1 MKDIAKFFF
10 ELGTLKR
17 TERAGWAV
25 TGISKP
31 EVIAAHAYRAT
42 VIGYILAELENST
55 AQSAS
60 QHCDKDKVM
69 RMLMFHDIP
78 ETRIGD
84 LHKVAA
90 SYLNSKE
97 GEEKAAADQS
107 KLLPPLVGS
116 EFVTLIKE
124 FNEKKTKEAIVARD
138 ADYLEAAVTA
148 KEYLVNGY
156 KHAEEFL
163 ERIRKV
169 LVTPSAKKLLVEI
182 EKSDGFWWKGLKKV
196 S

>member
-1 MKDIAKFFF
+1 MNSMSDIADITKFFF

-17 TERAGWAV
+17 TERAGWSV

-31 EVIAAHAYRAT
+31 EVIAAHAYRAV
-42 VIGYILAELENST
+42 VIGYMLAELEK
-55 AQSAS
+55 
-60 QHCDKDKVM
+60 CDKNKVM

-90 SYLNSKE
+90 SYLNSEE
-97 GEEKAAADQS
+97 GEAKAAADQS
-107 KLLPPLVGS
+107 KLLPSSVGN
-116 EFVTLIKE
+116 EYVELIKE
-124 FNEKKTKEAIVARD
+124 FNAKKTKEAIVAKD

-156 KHAEEFL
+156 KHSEEFL
-163 ERIRKV
+163 EN
-169 LVTPSAKKLLVEI
+169 
-182 EKSDGFWWKGLKKV
+182 
-196 S
+196 

>member
-42 VIGYILAELENST
+42 VIGYMLAELEKV
-55 AQSAS
+55 
-60 QHCDKDKVM
+60 DKDKVM
-69 RMLMFHDIP
+69 RMLMFHDVP

-90 SYLNSKE
+90 SYLNSGE

-107 KLLPPLVGS
+107 KLMPTVIGN
-116 EFVTLIKE
+116 EFVQLIRE
-124 FNEKKTKEAIVARD
+124 FNEKRTKEAIVARD

-148 KEYLVNGY
+148 KEYLINGY
-156 KHAEEFL
+156 KHSEEFL
-163 ERIRKV
+163 KRIRKV
-169 LVTPSAKKLLVEI
+169 LVTPSAKKLLKEI
-182 EKSDGFWWKGLKKV
+182 EKSDGFWWKGLKKNV
-196 S
+196 

>member
-1 MKDIAKFFF
+1 MKTEDLAKFFF

-17 TERAGWAV
+17 TERAGWSV

-42 VIGYILAELENST
+42 VIGYMLAELEKV
-55 AQSAS
+55 
-60 QHCDKDKVM
+60 DKDKVM

-90 SYLNSKE
+90 SYLNSEE
-97 GEEKAAADQS
+97 GETKAAADQS
-107 KLLPPLVGS
+107 RLLPPAVGS
-116 EFVTLIKE
+116 EYIELVRE

-138 ADYLEAAVTA
+138 ADYLEAALTA
-148 KEYLVNGY
+148 KEYLINGY
-156 KHAEEFL
+156 KHSEEFL

-169 LVTPSAKKLLVEI
+169 LVTSSAKKLLVEI
-182 EKSDGFWWKGLKKV
+182 EKSDGFWWKGLKKNV
-196 S
+196 

>member
-1 MKDIAKFFF
+1 MSDIADITKFFF

-17 TERAGWAV
+17 TERAGWSV

-31 EVIAAHAYRAT
+31 EVIAAHAYRAV
-42 VIGYILAELENST
+42 VIGYMLAELEK
-55 AQSAS
+55 
-60 QHCDKDKVM
+60 CDKNKVM

-90 SYLNSKE
+90 SYLNSEE
-97 GEEKAAADQS
+97 GEAKAAADQS
-107 KLLPPLVGS
+107 KLLPSSVG
-116 EFVTLIKE
+116 
-124 FNEKKTKEAIVARD
+124 NEYVELN
-138 ADYLEAAVTA
+138 LEAAVTA

-156 KHAEEFL
+156 KHSEEFL

-169 LVTPSAKKLLVEI
+169 MVTQSAKKLLAEI
-182 EKSDGFWWKGLKKV
+182 EKSDGFWWKGLKKNV
-196 S
+196 